1 MRTAEIARRTK
12 ETDITVKINLD
23 ESCEAVVDTGIG
35 FLDHMLTAFARFAFI
50 SLSVKCKGDL
60 NVDGHHTAEDVGIA
74 IGDALLSAI
83 GGKEGIRRMGF
94 ARIAMD
100 EALAEAT
107 LDLSGRPFLVFRA
120 MFTSPMIGDMDT
132 QLFEEFFRALAS
144 HSLMTLHLTVPYGS
158 NSHHMAEA
166 MFKAFGKAL
175 AEAVS
180 YDERI
185 KGVMSTKGVL

>member
-1 MRTAEIARRTK
+1 MRSAEVSRQTK
-12 ETDITVKINLD
+12 ETCITVKINLD
-23 ESCEAVVDTGIG
+23 KPAEALVDTGIG

-50 SLSVKCKGDL
+50 SLYVKCNGDL

-74 IGDALLSAI
+74 IGDALLSAL
-83 GGKEGIRRMGF
+83 GGKEGIKRMGF
-94 ARIAMD
+94 ARVAMD

-120 MFTSPMIGDMDT
+120 VFTSPMIGDMDV
-132 QLFEEFFRALAS
+132 QLFEEFFRALSS
-144 HSLMTLHLTVPYGS
+144 HSLMTLHISGPYGA

-166 MFKAFGKAL
+166 LFKAFGKAL

>member
-1 MRTAEIARRTK
+1 MRSAEVSRQTK
-12 ETDITVKINLD
+12 ETCITVKINLD
-23 ESCEAVVDTGIG
+23 KPAEALVDTGIG

-50 SLSVKCKGDL
+50 SLYVKCKGDL

-74 IGDALLSAI
+74 IGDALLSAL
-83 GGKEGIRRMGF
+83 GGKEGIKRMGF
-94 ARIAMD
+94 ARVAMD

-120 MFTSPMIGDMDT
+120 VFTSPMIGDMDV
-132 QLFEEFFRALAS
+132 QLFEEFFRALSS
-144 HSLMTLHLTVPYGS
+144 HSLMTLHLSVPYGA

-166 MFKAFGKAL
+166 LFKAFGKAL

>member
-1 MRTAEIARRTK
+1 MRSAEVSRQTK
-12 ETDITVKINLD
+12 ETCITVKINLD
-23 ESCEAVVDTGIG
+23 KPAEALVDTGIG

-50 SLSVKCKGDL
+50 SLYVKCKGDL

-74 IGDALLSAI
+74 IGDALLSAL
-83 GGKEGIRRMGF
+83 GGKEGIKRMGF
-94 ARIAMD
+94 ARVAMD

-120 MFTSPMIGDMDT
+120 VFTSPMIGDMDV
-132 QLFEEFFRALAS
+132 QLFEEFFRALSS
-144 HSLMTLHLTVPYGS
+144 HSLMTLHISVPYGA

-166 MFKAFGKAL
+166 LFKAFGKAL